1 MALWNEIP
9 SESIG
14 QPGTSFNG
22 VHGQG
27 NVISYDNPYRDALV
41 SGDYMTG
48 QNAWDWMT
56 GKLEKQYNK
65 AAIEYEAQMQMWN
78 YQFDRQNAYNS
89 PAAQA
94 ARMRAAGLN
103 PDLYGFENSNSGASV
118 GGSVPQ
124 VGDTNSLDF
133 GSVVNGIVSAANM
146 FNGIVSTV
154 SNAIKQSWDIEAI
167 KSGVKVTEEAAR
179 AANLKN
185 RSDIINQVVDLA
197 SSYWNN
203 DLYDYFIGNDSNY
216 NPKTGIYT
224 DEQGNTFQMDKGL
237 QRINSAPKFS
247 FGGYGYTD
255 KNMVSEMD
263 SILKGLI
270 ESNSPLLRQS
280 VYEKRR
286 NASAARLSYNELE
299 GSPYSRGTDSESQ
312 HVFGEL
318 ADIQLEFQ
326 KVTQSFETK
335 VRKLMRAS
343 SVANAA
349 NAKNDYEALLYG
361 NMDGS
366 VAADFINSQNL
377 LGTEINQGIDAS
389 AYTGAYNSSNLYT
402 KLVNEYETEFNRVM
416 DKYLVKWS
424 KTIQSLPDSQAIPL
438 MYLFNGVVTFRSKM
452 MQQFKD
458 LSQIIN
464 NVVPF

>member
-1 MALWNEIP
+1 MAVEGFFGDYQSFVPNGSRYGP
-9 SESIG
+9 VDS
-14 QPGTSFNG
+14 TSGLRENG
-22 VHGQG
+22 P
-27 NVISYDNPYRDALV
+27 VINYDNPYRDALV
-41 SGDYMTG
+41 SGDYANG
-48 QNAWDWMT
+48 QNPWDYLT
-56 GKLEKQYNK
+56 GKLRKQYNK

-185 RSDIINQVVDLA
+185 RSDMINQVVDLA

-237 QRINSAPKFS
+237 PRIDSAPKFS

-349 NAKNDYEALLYG
+349 NAKNDYEEL
-361 NMDGS
+361 
-366 VAADFINSQNL
+366 
-377 LGTEINQGIDAS
+377 
-389 AYTGAYNSSNLYT
+389 
-402 KLVNEYETEFNRVM
+402 
-416 DKYLVKWS
+416 
-424 KTIQSLPDSQAIPL
+424 
-438 MYLFNGVVTFRSKM
+438 
-452 MQQFKD
+452 
-458 LSQIIN
+458 
-464 NVVPF
+464 